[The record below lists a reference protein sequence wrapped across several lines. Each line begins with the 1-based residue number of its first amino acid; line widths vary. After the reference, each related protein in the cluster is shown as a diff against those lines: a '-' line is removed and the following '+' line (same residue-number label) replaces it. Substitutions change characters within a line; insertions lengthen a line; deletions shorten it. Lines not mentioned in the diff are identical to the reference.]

1 MRAGG
6 VFLRV
11 HQKVKRRLTG
21 RRAPLA
27 HGKLTWWSGVSE
39 LGKGRGG
46 KCE

>member
-1 MRAGG
+1 
-6 VFLRV
+6 VFSGV

-39 LGKGRGG
+39 LEKGREESVS
-46 KCE
+46 K